1 MRTGSTRPRKVGR
14 TETVAGD
21 AAADVSVAEV
31 GRGLIRPPPVASLM
45 SEATAL
51 AYYEAIDAG
60 DYEAFADLLAPEV
73 VHDRPDR
80 TIEGKE
86 TLVGFMRDDR
96 PNRDTSHE
104 VLASFE
110 KREGDAVAV
119 EGRLLDSDG
128 DEMFGFVDAFSLR
141 EGRIV
146 EIRTYTR

>member
-1 MRTGSTRPRKVGR
+1 
-14 TETVAGD
+14 
-21 AAADVSVAEV
+21 
-31 GRGLIRPPPVASLM
+31 M

-51 AYYEAIDAG
+51 TYYEAIDAG
-60 DYEAFADLLAPEV
+60 DYEAFADLLAPGV

-96 PNRDTSHE
+96 PNKGTSHE
-104 VLASFE
+104 ILASFE

-119 EGRLLDSDG
+119 EGRLLDSNG
-128 DEMFGFVDAFSLR
+128 NEMFCFVDAFSV
-141 EGRIV
+141 EDGKIA